1 MSAYT
6 TEILDM
12 KLGGMVCRSCEDVIA
27 AALLAERGVVD
38 ADVSYYKS
46 AARVKYDPAIVTPE
60 RLEQCVKNAGYG
72 VGGGG
77 LGGAAADA
85 ISAAA
90 VILLTWLLT
99 RYAKPGAPVLSA
111 GMSLLQVLLLGMVT
125 SVHCLG
131 MCGGIAMAQ
140 GGGIDAGCGAELRAA
155 AAYNL
160 GRVAAYTAVGALWR
174 GDKLRRADEVHGLY
188 ACGRGG
194 CAHGHESVRLRSGAA
209 AARGATH
216 AAQTRPAEGRRAAY
230 RGSCDGAYALRLA
243 LCDVDVCRWH
253 GLRRPGRGGDA
264 VLRPRHSAHA
274 VSAWRVQGACPA
286 EAEKIRGARVV
297 RARHGDGAENAHR
310 RSEAWELYMKKA
322 VIV

>member
-38 ADVSYYKS
+38 AEVSYYKS

-60 RLEQCVKNAGYG
+60 LLEQCVKNAGYG
-72 VGGGG
+72 VGSGG
-77 LGGAAADA
+77 LGGVAADA
-85 ISAAA
+85 ICAAA

-99 RYAKPGAPVLSA
+99 RYAKPGAPVMSA

-140 GGGIDAGCGAELRAA
+140 GGGIDVGRGAELRAA

-160 GRVAAYTAVGALWR
+160 GRVAAYTAVGALC
-174 GDKLRRADEVHGLY
+174 GGL
-188 ACGRGG
+188 
-194 CAHGHESVRLRSGAA
+194 GAA
-209 AARGATH
+209 I
-216 AAQTRPAEGRRAAY
+216 
-230 RGSCDGAYALRLA
+230 S
-243 LCDVDVCRWH
+243 
-253 GLRRPGRGGDA
+253 
-264 VLRPRHSAHA
+264 
-274 VSAWRVQGACPA
+274 
-286 EAEKIRGARVV
+286 
-297 RARHGDGAENAHR
+297 
-310 RSEAWELYMKKA
+310 
-322 VIV
+322 

>member
-27 AALLAERGVVD
+27 AALLAECGVVD
-38 ADVSYYKS
+38 ADVSYYRS

-90 VILLTWLLT
+90 VILLTWFLT

-140 GGGIDAGCGAELRAA
+140 GGGIDAGRHGAELRAA

-160 GRVAAYTAVGALWR
+160 GRVAAYTAVGALC
-174 GDKLRRADEVHGLY
+174 GGLGAAISYGAQTKSMVFTLAGTAVALMGVNLSGSAPALRRLAAQLMPRRRGLPKGGAPLIAGLATGLMPCGSLY
-188 ACGRGG
+188 AMWTYAVGTGS
-194 CAHGHESVRLRSGAA
+194 AVRGAA
-209 AARGATH
+209 VMLGFAVGTVPALFLLGVCKGLVPPKLKKYAARVASVLVT
-216 AAQTRPAEGRRAAY
+216 AM
-230 RGSCDGAYALRLA
+230 
-243 LCDVDVCRWH
+243 
-253 GLRRPGRGGDA
+253 GLKMLIAGLKLGNF
-264 VLRPRHSAHA
+264 
-274 VSAWRVQGACPA
+274 
-286 EAEKIRGARVV
+286 I
-297 RARHGDGAENAHR
+297 
-310 RSEAWELYMKKA
+310 
-322 VIV
+322 

>member
-12 KLGGMVCRSCEDVIA
+12 KLGGMVCPSCEDVIA

-38 ADVSYYKS
+38 AEVSYYKS

-72 VGGGG
+72 VRGGG
-77 LGGAAADA
+77 LGGAAADT

-99 RYAKPGAPVLSA
+99 RYAKPGAPVMSA

-140 GGGIDAGCGAELRAA
+140 GGGIDVGRGAELRAA
-155 AAYNL
+155 EAYNL
-160 GRVAAYTAVGALWR
+160 GRVAAYTAVGALC
-174 GDKLRRADEVHGLY
+174 GGLGAAISYGAQTKSMVFTLAGAAVALMGVNLSGSAPALRRLAAQLMPRRRGLPKGGAPLIAGLATGLMPCGSLY
-188 ACGRGG
+188 AMWTYAVGTGS
-194 CAHGHESVRLRSGAA
+194 AVRGAA
-209 AARGATH
+209 VMLCFALGTVPALFLLGVCKGLVPPKLKKYAARVSSVLVTAM
-216 AAQTRPAEGRRAAY
+216 
-230 RGSCDGAYALRLA
+230 
-243 LCDVDVCRWH
+243 
-253 GLRRPGRGGDA
+253 GLKMLIAGLKLGNF
-264 VLRPRHSAHA
+264 
-274 VSAWRVQGACPA
+274 
-286 EAEKIRGARVV
+286 I
-297 RARHGDGAENAHR
+297 
-310 RSEAWELYMKKA
+310 
-322 VIV
+322 